1 MKRRCA
7 CKPAAA
13 LPPPLQRGRQFVS
26 KYITTIGVDFGVKP
40 VIIDGREV
48 KVNFWDLAGHPEFHD
63 IRNEFYKD
71 AQGAVL
77 VYDVSSR
84 KSFEGLEGWLKEASK
99 YGAKDTTIF
108 VAANKV
114 DKEKR
119 QVSEKEGRQW
129 AAAHNFDFF
138 ETSAKD
144 GDNVQLLFST
154 LFSRVNANFKG
165 AHGLLCKTEIC
176 IHSTRCTSSWQMMS
190 TDLWCAVLSL
200 LMPLLSPFCC
210 PSTAISRVCSSQVCQ
225 LFVAR

>member
-1 MKRRCA
+1 MRRLWCLSD
-7 CKPAAA
+7 AADHTA
-13 LPPPLQRGRQFVS
+13 HGKTDMLQRPVRQKVQRKEFIRIKIISMGDGGVGKSCLIKRYCEEKFVS

-154 LFSRVNANFKG
+154 LFSRVNANFKAQG
-165 AHGLLCKTEIC
+165 AL
-176 IHSTRCTSSWQMMS
+176 
-190 TDLWCAVLSL
+190 
-200 LMPLLSPFCC
+200 
-210 PSTAISRVCSSQVCQ
+210 
-225 LFVAR
+225 ARGR